1 VVRNPQVRAR
11 ALQVPSDPPVP
22 DTAPAPAAALMVDVV
37 VLSGDLTLYQAI
49 RDAVG
54 ERNPVWRARSA
65 EESVDLLLTGRCGVL
80 LIDMAAM
87 SSRPA
92 SLVEQIVDQFP
103 DVVVVAAGRRE
114 DEAVL
119 AGLISDGLVYRF
131 MHKPLSPRRAGMF
144 VNAAIRSHA
153 ERRASGRAAEPLL
166 ALGRELRSRVDPRKW
181 LFVGAGLA
189 LFMASL
195 ASLLVA
201 RYGNPWQA
209 DPVATTAPARAAPAA
224 VPRAD
229 PVLSRARAALAAGR
243 YDAPAG
249 HNALDLYAAVLLARP
264 DDAEA
269 RAGLETT
276 IARLLEGAERAASAG
291 NVAEARRIAG
301 RVLQADA
308 GQAGARALLARLAPQ
323 PQPAAVPPA
332 AATTASTA
340 AAADATVAS
349 AARERTAP
357 VTAPAPTAPARPAP
371 AGIGRGQPDP
381 LTPRILGSGSLPTS
395 PSRPPRQTGS
405 RSFGT
410 PVSLGH
416 PVSGYTTNSPSETTG
431 AATATAFASGT
442 MSSVQERDLEPVAMP
457 EPTYPRGALRN
468 RVEGWVEVE
477 FTVTERGST
486 RDLQVVASEPQ
497 GVFDAATVAAV
508 GTWTYRPRVVQGQP
522 VAQRTAVTLRF
533 SVED

>member
-1 VVRNPQVRAR
+1 VDRPAAVVRNPQVRAR
-11 ALQVPSDPPVP
+11 ALQVPSDPPVS

-37 VLSGDLTLYQAI
+37 VLSGDLTLYEAI

-87 SSRPA
+87 SSQPA

-195 ASLLVA
+195 AGVLVA
-201 RYGNPWQA
+201 RYGSPWQA
-209 DPVATTAPARAAPAA
+209 DPAATTAPAPAAPAA
-224 VPRAD
+224 APLAD

-249 HNALDLYAAVLLARP
+249 RNALDLYAAVLLVRP

-269 RAGLETT
+269 RAGLDATV
-276 IARLLEGAERAASAG
+276 ARLLDGAERAASAG
-291 NVAEARRIAG
+291 NVDEARRIAG
-301 RVLQADA
+301 RVLQVDA
-308 GQAGARALLARLAPQ
+308 GHAGARALLARLAPQ

-332 AATTASTA
+332 AATA
-340 AAADATVAS
+340 ANTVK
-349 AARERTAP
+349 ERPAP
-357 VTAPAPTAPARPAP
+357 VTTQEPTAPARPTP
-371 AGIGRGQPDP
+371 AGIGRVQPDP
-381 LTPRILGSGSLPTS
+381 LTPRIVGSGSLPTS
-395 PSRPPRQTGS
+395 PSRSPRQTGS

-410 PVSLGH
+410 PASSGH
-416 PVSGYTTNSPSETTG
+416 PVAGYTTSNPSEMTG
-431 AATATAFASGT
+431 AATAPALAS
-442 MSSVQERDLEPVAMP
+442 SAVPSVQQRDLEPVAMP
-457 EPTYPRGALRN
+457 EPAYPQGALRQ

-486 RDLQVVASEPQ
+486 RDVQVVASDPQ
-497 GVFDAATVAAV
+497 GVFDAAAVAAV
-508 GTWTYRPRVVQGQP
+508 AAWTYRPRVVQGQP

-533 SVED
+533 SVEN

>member
-22 DTAPAPAAALMVDVV
+22 DTAPAPAAALLVDVV
-37 VLSGDLTLYQAI
+37 VLSGDLTLYEAI

-87 SSRPA
+87 SSQPA
-92 SLVEQIVDQFP
+92 SLIEQIVDQFP

-153 ERRASGRAAEPLL
+153 ERRASGRGAEPLL

-195 ASLLVA
+195 AGVLVA

-224 VPRAD
+224 TPLAD

-249 HNALDLYAAVLLARP
+249 RNALDLYAAVLLMRP

-276 IARLLEGAERAASAG
+276 VARLLEGAERAASAG
-291 NVAEARRIAG
+291 NVPEARRIAG
-301 RVLQADA
+301 RVLQVDA
-308 GQAGARALLARLAPQ
+308 GHAGARALVARLAPQ
-323 PQPAAVPPA
+323 PQPQPRPAAVPPA
-332 AATTASTA
+332 AAT
-340 AAADATVAS
+340 
-349 AARERTAP
+349 EQPAP

-371 AGIGRGQPDP
+371 AGIGRVQPDP

-405 RSFGT
+405 RSFGA

-416 PVSGYTTNSPSETTG
+416 PVAGYTTSSPSEMTS
-431 AATATAFASGT
+431 AATATALTPGT
-442 MSSVQERDLEPVAMP
+442 VSSVQERDLEPVVML
-457 EPTYPRGALRN
+457 EPTYPQGAFRN

-486 RDLQVVASEPQ
+486 RDLLVVASEPQ
-497 GVFDAATVAAV
+497 GVFDAAAVAAV

-533 SVED
+533 SVEN

>member
-1 VVRNPQVRAR
+1 VDRPAAVVRNPQVRAR

-37 VLSGDLTLYQAI
+37 VLSGDLTLYEAI

-87 SSRPA
+87 SSQPA
-92 SLVEQIVDQFP
+92 SLIEQIVDQFP

-153 ERRASGRAAEPLL
+153 ERRASGRGAEPLL

-181 LFVGAGLA
+181 LFVGVGLA

-195 ASLLVA
+195 AGVLVA
-201 RYGNPWQA
+201 RYGNPWQV
-209 DPVATTAPARAAPAA
+209 DPVTATATARTAPAATPL
-224 VPRAD
+224 AD

-249 HNALDLYAAVLLARP
+249 RNALDLYAAALLVRP

-276 IARLLEGAERAASAG
+276 VARLLEGAERAASAG

-308 GQAGARALLARLAPQ
+308 DHAGARALVARLAPQPQAQTQ

-332 AATTASTA
+332 AAT
-340 AAADATVAS
+340 
-349 AARERTAP
+349 EQPAP
-357 VTAPAPTAPARPAP
+357 VTAPAPTAPARHAP
-371 AGIGRGQPDP
+371 TGTGRVQPDP

-395 PSRPPRQTGS
+395 PSRPPRQAGS
-405 RSFGT
+405 RSFGA
-410 PVSLGH
+410 PVSPGH
-416 PVSGYTTNSPSETTG
+416 PVAGYATSSPSEMTS
-431 AATATAFASGT
+431 AATATAFAPGT
-442 MSSVQERDLEPVAMP
+442 VSSVQERDLEPIAMP
-457 EPTYPRGALRN
+457 EPTYPRGALRD

-497 GVFDAATVAAV
+497 GVFDAAAVAAV
-508 GTWTYRPRVVQGQP
+508 GTWTYRPRVVQGEP
-522 VAQRTAVTLRF
+522 VAQRTAVTLSF

>member
-1 VVRNPQVRAR
+1 MVRNPQVRAR

-22 DTAPAPAAALMVDVV
+22 DPAPAPAAALMVDVV
-37 VLSGDLTLYQAI
+37 VLSGDLTLYEAI
-49 RDAVG
+49 RNAVG

-87 SSRPA
+87 SSQPA
-92 SLVEQIVDQFP
+92 SLIEQIVDQFP
-103 DVVVVAAGRRE
+103 DVVVVAAGGRE

-195 ASLLVA
+195 AGVLVA
-201 RYGNPWQA
+201 RYGTPWQA

-224 VPRAD
+224 TPLAD

-249 HNALDLYAAVLLARP
+249 RNALDLYAAVLLMRP

-276 IARLLEGAERAASAG
+276 VARLLEGAERAASAG

-301 RVLQADA
+301 RVLQVDADH
-308 GQAGARALLARLAPQ
+308 AGARALVARLAPQ

-332 AATTASTA
+332 AATAESTP
-340 AAADATVAS
+340 
-349 AARERTAP
+349 ART
-357 VTAPAPTAPARPAP
+357 TAPARPAP
-371 AGIGRGQPDP
+371 AGIGRVQPDP

-405 RSFGT
+405 RSFGA

-416 PVSGYTTNSPSETTG
+416 PVAGYTTSNPSEMTS
-431 AATATAFASGT
+431 AATATAFTPGT
-442 MSSVQERDLEPVAMP
+442 VSSVQERDLEPVVMP
-457 EPTYPRGALRN
+457 EPTYPQGAFRN

-486 RDLQVVASEPQ
+486 RDLLVVASEPQ
-497 GVFDAATVAAV
+497 GVFDAAAVAAV

-533 SVED
+533 SVEN

>member
-1 VVRNPQVRAR
+1 VDPPAALVRNPQVRAR

-37 VLSGDLTLYQAI
+37 VLSGDLTLYEAI

-87 SSRPA
+87 SSQPT
-92 SLVEQIVDQFP
+92 SLIEQIVDQFP

-195 ASLLVA
+195 AGVLVA

-209 DPVATTAPARAAPAA
+209 DPGTTTAPARTAPAA
-224 VPRAD
+224 APLAD

-249 HNALDLYAAVLLARP
+249 RNALDLYAAVLLTRP

-269 RAGLETT
+269 RAGLDTT
-276 IARLLEGAERAASAG
+276 VVRLLEGAGRAASAG

-301 RVLQADA
+301 RVLQMDA
-308 GQAGARALLARLAPQ
+308 GHAGALALVARLAPQ

-332 AATTASTA
+332 AAAADPSPAHTTAT
-340 AAADATVAS
+340 
-349 AARERTAP
+349 
-357 VTAPAPTAPARPAP
+357 ARPAP
-371 AGIGRGQPDP
+371 AGIGRVQPDP

-395 PSRPPRQTGS
+395 PSRPQRQTGS
-405 RSFGT
+405 RSFGA
-410 PVSLGH
+410 PVSPGH
-416 PVSGYTTNSPSETTG
+416 PVAGYTTSSPGEMSN
-431 AATATAFASGT
+431 AATATAFTPGIV
-442 MSSVQERDLEPVAMP
+442 SSVQDRDLEPVAMP
-457 EPTYPRGALRN
+457 EPTYPQGAFRN

-477 FTVTERGST
+477 YTVTERGST
-486 RDLQVVASEPQ
+486 HDLQVVASEPQ
-497 GVFDAATVAAV
+497 GVFDAAALAAV